1 MTSTDLFRPTT
12 TAAPDEHATLLVAL
26 KLSRSS
32 WLVAVSAPGADRVSR
47 HDVAAGDGAALLGLL
62 ERLKRR
68 AERANERPTRVV
80 TIQEAGFDGFWL
92 HRLLE
97 AKGIESH
104 VVDVASV
111 AVNRRQRRAKTDRID
126 LDMLLRTLAA
136 FRRGE
141 RRVCSMVHPPLPADE
156 DRRRAVRERQ
166 RLITEKTQHINRIKG
181 LLATQ
186 GIAGYAPA
194 RSDRRARLEE
204 LHTGDGRVLPARLKE
219 EILRELERLE
229 LVLSQLAEIEAER
242 DAAVEV
248 SQASSGKV
256 GLLTRLKGIG
266 PEIATMLQLE
276 AFFRSFGNRREVAA
290 YAGLAP
296 MPWKSGRLDREQGI
310 SKAGNPRHDGGA
322 GLAVVAPPA
331 GQRAEQLVPRACRPN
346 QGPGAPHRY
355 RRTTRARTCRRAR

>member
-26 KLSRSS
+26 ELSRSS

-104 VVDVASV
+104 VVDAASV
-111 AVNRRQRRAKTDRID
+111 AVNRRRRRAKTDRID

-141 RRVCSMVHPPLPADE
+141 RRVCSMGASIGLAVLGLFHWRMNMPWRPSSAMFQPPLPA
-156 DRRRAVRERQ
+156 
-166 RLITEKTQHINRIKG
+166 
-181 LLATQ
+181 
-186 GIAGYAPA
+186 
-194 RSDRRARLEE
+194 
-204 LHTGDGRVLPARLKE
+204 
-219 EILRELERLE
+219 
-229 LVLSQLAEIEAER
+229 
-242 DAAVEV
+242 
-248 SQASSGKV
+248 
-256 GLLTRLKGIG
+256 
-266 PEIATMLQLE
+266 
-276 AFFRSFGNRREVAA
+276 
-290 YAGLAP
+290 
-296 MPWKSGRLDREQGI
+296 
-310 SKAGNPRHDGGA
+310 
-322 GLAVVAPPA
+322 
-331 GQRAEQLVPRACRPN
+331 
-346 QGPGAPHRY
+346 
-355 RRTTRARTCRRAR
+355 